1 MKFERHFPN
10 FFHFFY
16 GMVNVVI
23 MTVCWYF
30 KSMRLEDSNQ
40 KQEQTRDGLF
50 EKLLKTRSILLSGEI
65 NKESADKFIKDL
77 LVLEA
82 ESTDPIKVFINSP
95 GGDVDAGFAIYD
107 MVRFVSCPVIMIGMG
122 LIASAASLILLA
134 VPAENRIGLP
144 NSSYLIHQPLS
155 EMKGNATDI
164 EIHALQLEKVKA
176 KINAIISEATGTALE
191 TVAADTDRDHWL
203 DAQQAL
209 NYGLISRI
217 VSSGKEI

>member
-1 MKFERHFPN
+1 
-10 FFHFFY
+10 
-16 GMVNVVI
+16 
-23 MTVCWYF
+23 
-30 KSMRLEDSNQ
+30 MRLEDSNQ
-40 KQEQTRDGLF
+40 KQEQPRDGLY

-65 NKESADKFIKDL
+65 NKDSADRFIKDL
-77 LVLEA
+77 LILEA
-82 ESTDPIKVFINSP
+82 ESNDPVKVFINSP

-134 VPAENRIGLP
+134 VPAERRVGLP

-164 EIHALQLEKVKA
+164 EIHAMQLEKVKA
-176 KINAIISEATGTALE
+176 KINAIIANATGTALE

-203 DAQQAL
+203 DAEQAL
-209 NYGLISRI
+209 AYGLISRI
-217 VSSGKEI
+217 AKQRSEI